1 MTEKD
6 NSKILEWLKKWKRPL
21 IGLATIC
28 LIIIMLYLVGVE
40 FPKLIQKI
48 VTIGIWGLLLFIL
61 IYTLA
66 FILRAYKLK
75 LIFKGLDQDIS
86 YSTAYFSTG
95 ASFLINDS
103 TPGKLGD
110 IAKIFIIRDQ
120 EGIKLSESVAGIAI
134 ERVLDLIL
142 LFLISCFALIYL
154 YLGNFNNIGI
164 LGQNIQF
171 YLIIGAVFII
181 IILGLIFFAIYKT
194 EFVVNISKKISP
206 KLAGYLLRFITNF
219 KKGIKK
225 YKDHKKEFV
234 FIVLLGFPTWFVDA
248 FIVIIF
254 FYLSGYQLNMILLM
268 LAIILSFFSKIFPIS
283 PGGWGISENVGALFI
298 FFFYSIT
305 FPGPE
310 GYAEIL
316 SIFVIDHLF
325 RSVYLLFFGGY
336 SIFHYNISL
345 KELEAV
351 KPK

>member
-21 IGLATIC
+21 IGIATIC
-28 LIIIMLYLVGVE
+28 LIIFMLFLVD
-40 FPKLIQKI
+40 FPRLIQKI
-48 VTIGIWGLLLFIL
+48 VTIGIWGLFSFIL

-154 YLGNFNNIGI
+154 YIGNFNNVGT
-164 LGQNIQF
+164 LGQDIQF
-171 YLIIGAVFII
+171 YLIIGAIFII
-181 IILGLIFFAIYKT
+181 IILGLIFLAIYKT
-194 EFVVNISKKISP
+194 EFVLNISKKISP
-206 KLAGYLLRFITNF
+206 KLADYLGR
-219 KKGIKK
+219 
-225 YKDHKKEFV
+225 
-234 FIVLLGFPTWFVDA
+234 
-248 FIVIIF
+248 
-254 FYLSGYQLNMILLM
+254 
-268 LAIILSFFSKIFPIS
+268 
-283 PGGWGISENVGALFI
+283 FI
-298 FFFYSIT
+298 FFCYYKNLRNLSGQLHASWHNSSFYT
-305 FPGPE
+305 
-310 GYAEIL
+310 L
-316 SIFVIDHLF
+316 SAAF
-325 RSVYLLFFGGY
+325 RDRKSV
-336 SIFHYNISL
+336 
-345 KELEAV
+345 V
-351 KPK
+351 

>member
-6 NSKILEWLKKWKRPL
+6 NSKILEWLKKWKRPI
-21 IGLATIC
+21 IGLATIG
-28 LIIIMLYLVGVE
+28 LIIFILFLVD
-40 FPKLIQKI
+40 FPRLIQKI
-48 VTIGIWGLLLFIL
+48 VTIGIWGLFLFII

-75 LIFKGLDQDIS
+75 LIFKGLDRDIS
-86 YSTAYFSTG
+86 YSTSYFSTG

-110 IAKIFIIRDQ
+110 LAKIFIIRDQ

-142 LFLISCFALIYL
+142 LFLISSFALIYL
-154 YLGNFNNIGI
+154 YLSNSTNIEI
-164 LGQNIQF
+164 LGQSIQF
-171 YLIIGAVFII
+171 YLIIGAIFII
-181 IILGLIFFAIYKT
+181 IILGIIFLAIYKT
-194 EFVVNISKKISP
+194 EFVINISKKISP
-206 KLAGYLLRFITNF
+206 KLADYLLRFIINF

-248 FIVIIF
+248 YIVTIF
-254 FYLSGYQLNMILLM
+254 FNLSGYQLNMILLI

-283 PGGWGISENVGALFI
+283 PGGWGISENVGAIFI
-298 FFFYSIT
+298 FFFYPS
-305 FPGPE
+305 FPG
-310 GYAEIL
+310 GYSEIL

-325 RSVYLLFFGGY
+325 RSGYLLFFGGY

-345 KELEAV
+345 RTLEAM
-351 KPK
+351 KL